1 MSGVMDRYDVMTVL
15 ALLATSI
22 AIGLNLTFL
31 QADAA
36 AGTAMGQLVLIP
48 IFAGLAV
55 GLSGFVE
62 HIRRRGRDM
71 VMVSRISLG
80 SLIYLAL
87 SAGCSALYQPRL
99 TQGFE

>member
-1 MSGVMDRYDVMTVL
+1 MSAAMDRYDVMTVL

-22 AIGLNLTFL
+22 AIGLNLVFL

-36 AGTAMGQLVLIP
+36 AGTAIGQLVLIP
-48 IFAGLAV
+48 ILAGLAV

-62 HIRRRGRDM
+62 HVRRRGRDM
-71 VMVSRISLG
+71 VIVSRICSG
-80 SLIYLAL
+80 SLLYLAL

-99 TQGFE
+99 TTGLE